1 MEMHMESCRFHHRF
15 ALISAVISHDH
26 YRDSVFLLRF
36 FSFSHDDDSMSAKDF
51 AYEQAGSSV
60 HDCAVETSF
69 SRLDTCG
76 GGSGI

>member
-1 MEMHMESCRFHHRF
+1 MP
-15 ALISAVISHDH
+15 VISHDH

-36 FSFSHDDDSMSAKDF
+36 FSFSQRGSHDDDSMSTKDF

-60 HDCAVETSF
+60 HDCAVATSF
-69 SRLDTCG
+69 SRLETCG